1 MQYWRGLLAAI
12 GLSKELSCGSG
23 PERKEPGC
31 AALSFLRFHY
41 MGAVKRSCIPPA
53 MKLRHGWSTRR
64 GPYKKRI
71 TPR

>member
-12 GLSKELSCGSG
+12 GLSKDLSCGSG
-23 PERKEPGC
+23 PERKEPGV
-31 AALSFLRFHY
+31 AALSFLSFYY
-41 MGAVKRSCIPPA
+41 MGAVKRPCTPPA
-53 MKLRHGWSTRR
+53 MKLRYGWSTRR